1 MANIERM
8 KELHQFILNLP
19 PKNFQWSSVRIP
31 EPAKPIKE
39 CGTPACVAGWT
50 YYLWP
55 DELTLHVYE
64 LDNRLVQ
71 VLGITKEE
79 ACFVCFGDEWNGFPN
94 ISNLDFPEQK
104 EVALGRLETLIKHYE
119 SNIS

>member
-19 PKNFQWSSVRIP
+19 PKNFQWSSIGIP
-31 EPAKPIKE
+31 VPEKPIEE
-39 CGTPACVAGWT
+39 CGTTACVAGWT

-55 DELTLHVYE
+55 DEVTPSVYDLEHRLMQTLGV
-64 LDNRLVQ
+64 
-71 VLGITKEE
+71 TKEE
-79 ACFVCFGDEWNGFPN
+79 ASFVCYGDEWNGFP
-94 ISNLDFPEQK
+94 SMTNLDFPGQRK
-104 EVALGRLETLIKHYE
+104 EALCRLEALIKHYE